1 MQVAYNNR
9 DEFSFFSAS
18 RAQLES
24 IIGALLS
31 PERSAQEHGEIEI
44 FIQKEGTELLRKL
57 LQGYLDVRADT
68 EMKREDVKST
78 TGEALN
84 HVRSDTHRNM
94 VSLFGGV
101 KVGRLGYNQRH
112 QASVFPLD
120 HALNLPKDQYSF
132 GLRKR
137 LMAEA
142 IKGSFDASVQCIKI
156 TTGGHVPKRQALML
170 VEDMAQDFCSFY
182 EQNRFLSPE
191 QTTDLL
197 VMSFDGK
204 GIVMRHDSLREATKK
219 AATNQDQKLQTRLS
233 QGEKRNRK
241 RMAQVATVY
250 TVKAHERTAESIMKC
265 SSTEAS
271 NVSHLRPRVRNKR
284 VWASVKRDA
293 ITVIEEAFAEALQR
307 DPMQSRK
314 WVILV
319 DGHPH
324 QIKQIKRV
332 MKRFKVKAILI
343 QDFIHVLEYLW
354 KATWCFHEK
363 GSEEAEAWVAERAL
377 KILQGKAGLVA
388 AGMKRSATKLNMEK
402 KDREGIDSCA
412 TYLLKSKPRLQYA
425 DALTAGFP
433 IATGVIEGACRHLI
447 NDRLDIT
454 GARWGLQCAE
464 AILKL
469 RSINSSGDFEKYWMF
484 YQQKSKQRLYDG
496 FVGASESDVVVL

>member
-1 MQVAYNNR
+1 MQVAYNNQE
-9 DEFSFFSAS
+9 EFAAFSAC
-18 RAQLES
+18 REQLEN

-31 PERSAQEHGEIEI
+31 SERAAQEHGEVEV
-44 FIQKEGTELLRKL
+44 FIQEEGTELLRKL

-68 EMKREDVKST
+68 EIRHEHVISPAGQT
-78 TGEALN
+78 LN
-84 HVRSDTHRNM
+84 HVRTDTSRNIE
-94 VSLFGGV
+94 SLFGEV
-101 KVGRLGYNQRH
+101 KVKRLGYNQRH

-120 HALNLPKDQYSF
+120 HALNLPRDQYSF

-137 LMAEA
+137 LVAET
-142 IKGSFDASVQCIKI
+142 IKGSFDASVHCIKT
-156 TTGGHVPKRQALML
+156 TTGGHIPKRQSLMV
-170 VEDMAQDFCSFY
+170 VEDVAQDFCSFY
-182 EQNRFLSPE
+182 EQNRFSSPE
-191 QTTDLL
+191 PTKDLL

-204 GIVMRHDSLREATKK
+204 GIVMRHDSLREVTKK

-265 SSTEAS
+265 SPTEET
-271 NVSHLRPRVRNKR
+271 NVTHLRPRARNKR
-284 VWASVKRDA
+284 VWASVEREA
-293 ITVIEEAFAEALQR
+293 IKVIEEAFAEALQR
-307 DPMQSRK
+307 DPKQSRK

-332 MKRFKVKAILI
+332 MKRFKVKAVLI

-363 GSEEAEAWVAERAL
+363 GSEVAEAWVAERAF
-377 KILQGKAGLVA
+377 KILQGKACPVA
-388 AGMKRSATKLNMEK
+388 AGIKRSATKLKMGK
-402 KDREGIDSCA
+402 KEREGIDSCA
-412 TYLLKSKPRLQYA
+412 TYLLKSKARLQYA
-425 DALTAGFP
+425 DALASGFP

-469 RSINSSGDFEKYWMF
+469 RSINSSGDTETYWAF
-484 YQQKSKQRLYDG
+484 YQQQSKKRLYDG
-496 FVGASESDVVVL
+496 FGDVSESEQEI